1 MPKPNTTTP
10 GAPCWIDLST
20 SNPDAA
26 KAFYGEAFGWTVDDT
41 NAEQFGG
48 YFTFLKD
55 GRKVAGGMPSDGQ
68 SGPDTWTVY
77 LRSTDAATTVAQV
90 RAKGGNVIVDPMP
103 VADLGTMAVVTDV
116 AGASLGIWQPGQHVG
131 FDVVGEPGSASW
143 FELHTSRYEASLNF
157 YRDVFGWT
165 VTTASDAPEFRYS
178 VFADGDDQLAGVMD
192 ASAFLPEGVTA
203 EWSVY
208 FGVDDTDKASELVVE
223 LGGTVVEPAEDT
235 PYGRL
240 ARVADPTGTQFKLVA
255 PNDQMPAK

>member
-1 MPKPNTTTP
+1 MPQPNLTIA
-10 GAPCWIDLST
+10 GAPCWIELYT

-26 KAFYGEAFGWTVDDT
+26 KAFYGDVFGWTVDDA

-55 GRKVAGGMPSDGQ
+55 GRKVAGGIPSDGQ
-68 SGPDTWTVY
+68 SGPDAWTTY
-77 LRSTDAATTVAQV
+77 LRSTDAATTAGHV
-90 RAKGGNVIVDPMP
+90 RANGGNVVAEPMA

-116 AGASLGIWQPGQHVG
+116 AGACVGIWQPGQHLG
-131 FDVVGEPGSASW
+131 FDVVGEPGFGTW
-143 FELHTSRYEASLNF
+143 FELHTSRYEASLKF

-165 VTTASDAPEFRYS
+165 VTTASDEADFRYS
-178 VFADGDDQLAGVMD
+178 LFAEGEEQFAGVMD
-192 ASAFLPEGVTA
+192 ASAFLPDGVPA

-208 FGVDDTDKASELVVE
+208 FGVDDADKTAELVVE
-223 LGGTVVEPAEDT
+223 RGGTIIEPAEDT